1 MKALKKDLQ
10 SVVKSLKAL
19 AQKTEKI
26 AKGLDKLEKAVAVKK
41 PKMKTTAK
49 AKPAKRAAAGK
60 ATVKKTKELS
70 ARDTVLAIIKRSG
83 KGVDIATLM
92 KRTGFK
98 NRKVRD
104 ALYSLKKKGKVK
116 IISKGVYAKA

>member
-1 MKALKKDLQ
+1 MEVLKKDLQ
-10 SVVKSLKAL
+10 SIVKSLKAL
-19 AQKTEKI
+19 TEKTEKI

-41 PKMKTTAK
+41 PKMKTTVK
-49 AKPAKRAAAGK
+49 AKPAKRAAARK

-70 ARDTVLAIIKRSG
+70 ASDTVLAIIKRSG

-98 NRKVRD
+98 NQRVRD
-104 ALYSLKKKGKVK
+104 ALYSLKKQGKVK
-116 IISKGVYAKA
+116 NISKGVYVKA